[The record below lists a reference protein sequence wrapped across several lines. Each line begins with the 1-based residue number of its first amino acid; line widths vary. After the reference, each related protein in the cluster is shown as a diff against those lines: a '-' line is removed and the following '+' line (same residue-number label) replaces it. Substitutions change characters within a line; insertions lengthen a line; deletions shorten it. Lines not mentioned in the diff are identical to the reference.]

1 MEEGKDTALLVMD
14 VQAGTVD
21 RLENKDEYIE
31 KVRTAVAA
39 AHDRHVHVV
48 YVVVG
53 FRPGFPEV
61 SADNKRFSAIRNSL
75 AAAMVDPRPIIE
87 PVNDDVV
94 VVKRRTSAFSGS
106 DLEVLLRA
114 WGIKHLVLAGIATSG
129 VVLSTTREAADK
141 DYQLTILSDLCADL
155 DAEVHAVLLEKV
167 FPRQATV
174 IASEQW
180 IKDGGQESRF

>member
-1 MEEGKDTALLVMD
+1 LEEEVKDTALLVMD

-39 AHDRHVHVV
+39 AHDKHVHVI

-53 FRPGFPEV
+53 FRAGFPEV
-61 SADNKRFSAIRNSL
+61 SASNKRFSTIRKSL

-141 DYQLTILSDLCADL
+141 DYQLTILSDLCADP

-180 IKDGGQESRF
+180 INDGG